1 MPLSES
7 NNMAKRHH
15 TPPLSGA
22 VSAASPEAI
31 RMEFAR
37 RLQAALNE
45 RGWTQSELARR
56 MAPMLKDSRLGR
68 DNISKYVRGKVL
80 PLPRSLE
87 AMAKVLEMK
96 TSELLPARATPA
108 AGAEYPPLS
117 VKDVGEGRV
126 WLQIN
131 STVSW
136 RKGLEILRIMREED
150 EN

>member
-1 MPLSES
+1 
-7 NNMAKRHH
+7 MAKRHP
-15 TPPLSGA
+15 TPPPSGPMS
-22 VSAASPEAI
+22 SAAPPEAI

-56 MAPMLKDSRLGR
+56 MAPLLKHSRLGR

-80 PLPRSLE
+80 PLPPALE

-96 TSELLPARATPA
+96 TSDLLPARAVQP
-108 AGAEYPPLS
+108 AGAEYPPMS
-117 VKDVGEGRV
+117 VKDIGEGRV

-131 STVSW
+131 RSVTW
-136 RKGLEILRIMREED
+136 RKALEIMRILQEED
-150 EN
+150 KTEGS